1 MNYLSILKLWAF
13 VLIPVFFGTIYFFKE
28 EEEKPEVITFLG
40 ENNLDQLMG
49 ITLCREMAYV
59 PEDFLTKPIGVSNV
73 RIGSIDFPISTASR
87 EAQEMFNQGMAYY
100 YNFDYVQ
107 AARSFHDGVRLDP
120 EAAMICNALSIAYT
134 NLADTV
140 KSKEFGTKAFELAR
154 KSGNRF
160 EYLYTKSNF
169 LALEPPSGMEGYQAL
184 YDSVYAVKDAL
195 ISEFPDN
202 VESWVLAAEIRL
214 YFRDLEESEEEGNI
228 ANLEMLEKALATD
241 PDHFGVWHLLIHSN
255 ESLSRFEDALKY
267 GKMYTEAAP
276 DIPHAWHM
284 YGHDLMKTGNIDEAI
299 IKFSMALDLE
309 KKKYDREDMPYHYDW
324 HYPHNLELLAYC
336 YQYKGQFENAKA
348 IFVQLDTIQAFQ
360 EESEGKIRKGH
371 PFFLLQNGE
380 YDEAIYLAD
389 KLAKGEGINTKLVAN
404 ISSGL
409 AHMMKRDEKNA
420 MKSTG
425 EIQILLDSLVNEV
438 SKYGIP
444 EEMFTSSSYF
454 QFYKGLQDLIENGL
468 VLQKDPENIKIKE
481 KIETFQKQMLS
492 QTGPDP
498 WIESLYFLQLLSN
511 ITYSTGNME
520 LAESSAKALLEHDPE
535 FGGGLYAM
543 ARVQKRKNNE
553 TAASESMAKAKL
565 AYKDGDEELLKR
577 LGF

>member
-1 MNYLSILKLWAF
+1 
-13 VLIPVFFGTIYFFKE
+13 
-28 EEEKPEVITFLG
+28 
-40 ENNLDQLMG
+40 
-49 ITLCREMAYV
+49 
-59 PEDFLTKPIGVSNV
+59 
-73 RIGSIDFPISTASR
+73 
-87 EAQEMFNQGMAYY
+87 
-100 YNFDYVQ
+100 
-107 AARSFHDGVRLDP
+107 
-120 EAAMICNALSIAYT
+120 
-134 NLADTV
+134 
-140 KSKEFGTKAFELAR
+140 
-154 KSGNRF
+154 
-160 EYLYTKSNF
+160 
-169 LALEPPSGMEGYQAL
+169 
-184 YDSVYAVKDAL
+184 
-195 ISEFPDN
+195 
-202 VESWVLAAEIRL
+202 
-214 YFRDLEESEEEGNI
+214 
-228 ANLEMLEKALATD
+228 
-241 PDHFGVWHLLIHSN
+241 
-255 ESLSRFEDALKY
+255 
-267 GKMYTEAAP
+267 MYTEAAP

-468 VLQKDPENIKIKE
+468 VLQKDPENIEIKE

>member
-1 MNYLSILKLWAF
+1 MNYLSILKSWAF
-13 VLIPVFFGTIYFFKE
+13 VLIPVFFGTLYISNIGQE
-28 EEEKPEVITFLG
+28 EAKVITYEEG
-40 ENNLDQLMG
+40 YNLDQMMG
-49 ITLCREMAYV
+49 ITLCQDMAYV

-73 RIGSIDFPISTASR
+73 RIGSIDFPIKTSS
-87 EAQEMFNQGMAYY
+87 EKAQEMFNQGMAYY
-100 YNFDYVQ
+100 YSFDYVQ

-120 EAAMICNALSIAYT
+120 EAAMIWNGLSVVYT
-134 NLADTV
+134 NLSDTV
-140 KSKEFGTKAFELAR
+140 KSREFGTKAFELAR

-169 LALEPPSGMEGYQAL
+169 LTLEPPSGMEEYQAL
-184 YDSVYAVKDAL
+184 YDSVYTVKDAL
-195 ISEFPDN
+195 ISEFPDK
-202 VESWVLAAEIRL
+202 VESWILAAEIRL
-214 YFRDLEESEEEGNI
+214 YFRGLEESEEESNI
-228 ANLEMLEKALATD
+228 ANLEMLEKAHLTD
-241 PDHFGVWHLLIHSN
+241 PYHFGVWHLLIHSN

-267 GKMYTEAAP
+267 GQMYTDAAP

-299 IKFSMALDLE
+299 VKFKMALDLE

-360 EESEGKIRKGH
+360 EESEGFIRKGH

-380 YDEAIYLAD
+380 YDQAIYLAD
-389 KLAKGEGINTKLVAN
+389 KLAKGEGVNTKLVAN

-409 AHMMKRDEKNA
+409 AYMMKKDEKNA
-420 MKSTG
+420 LKSTG
-425 EIQILLDSLVNEV
+425 EIQILLDSMVSEV
-438 SKYGIP
+438 AKYGIP
-444 EEMFTSSSYF
+444 EEMITSSSYF
-454 QFYKGLQDLIENGL
+454 QFYKGLQDLIQNGL
-468 VLQKDPENIKIKE
+468 AIQKNPDNMELKE
-481 KIETFQKQMLS
+481 KIEAFQKQMLS

-511 ITYSTGNME
+511 ITYSTGNMD
-520 LAESSAKALLEHDPE
+520 LAELSAKALLEHDPE
-535 FGGGLYAM
+535 FGGGHYAM
-543 ARVQKRKNNE
+543 ARVQKNRNDE
-553 TAASESMAKAKL
+553 AAAQESMVKAMS

-577 LGF
+577 LSF

>member
-1 MNYLSILKLWAF
+1 MNYLSILKSWAF
-13 VLIPVFFGTIYFFKE
+13 VLIPVFFGTLYISNIGQE
-28 EEEKPEVITFLG
+28 EAKVITYEEG
-40 ENNLDQLMG
+40 YNLDQMMG
-49 ITLCREMAYV
+49 ITLCQDMAYV

-73 RIGSIDFPISTASR
+73 RIGSVDFPINTSS
-87 EAQEMFNQGMAYY
+87 EKAQEMFNQGMAYY
-100 YNFDYVQ
+100 YSFDYVQ

-120 EAAMICNALSIAYT
+120 EAAMIWNGLSVVYT
-134 NLADTV
+134 NLSDTV
-140 KSKEFGTKAFELAR
+140 KSREFGTKAFELAR

-169 LALEPPSGMEGYQAL
+169 LTLEPPSGMEEYQAL
-184 YDSVYAVKDAL
+184 YDSVYTVKDAL
-195 ISEFPDN
+195 ISEFPDK
-202 VESWVLAAEIRL
+202 VESWILAAEIRL
-214 YFRDLEESEEEGNI
+214 YFRGLEESEEESNI
-228 ANLEMLEKALATD
+228 ANLEMLEKAHLTD
-241 PDHFGVWHLLIHSN
+241 PYHFGVWHLLIHSN

-267 GKMYTEAAP
+267 GQMYTDAAP

-299 IKFSMALDLE
+299 VKFKMALDLE

-360 EESEGKIRKGH
+360 EESEGFIRKGH

-380 YDEAIYLAD
+380 YDQAIYLAD
-389 KLAKGEGINTKLVAN
+389 KLAKGEGVNTKLVAN

-409 AHMMKRDEKNA
+409 AYMMKKDEKNA
-420 MKSTG
+420 LKSTG
-425 EIQILLDSLVNEV
+425 EIQILLDSMVSEV
-438 SKYGIP
+438 AKYGIP
-444 EEMFTSSSYF
+444 EEMITSSSYF
-454 QFYKGLQDLIENGL
+454 QFYKGLQDLIQNGL
-468 VLQKDPENIKIKE
+468 AIQKNPDNMELKE
-481 KIETFQKQMLS
+481 KIEAFQKQMLS

-511 ITYSTGNME
+511 ITYSTGNMD
-520 LAESSAKALLEHDPE
+520 LAELSAKALLEHDPE
-535 FGGGLYAM
+535 FGGGHYAM
-543 ARVQKRKNNE
+543 ARVQKNRNDE
-553 TAASESMAKAKL
+553 AAAQESMVKAMS

-577 LGF
+577 LSF